1 MGGGGRGVRIGGV
14 GDGGREIDPEA
25 FGCAG
30 AFDLALSVVA
40 RGKRRAFGSGD
51 DTSHR
56 RLNVSKSTKD
66 RATVSSLRLDLYCFS
81 KRLHISVYSVSGIE
95 SLMYAFS
102 RPSRVMM
109 ML

>member
-1 MGGGGRGVRIGGV
+1 MVRMGGVC
-14 GDGGREIDPEA
+14 DGGREIDPET

-30 AFDLALSVVA
+30 AFDLALSDIA
-40 RGKRRAFGSGD
+40 WRKRRSCEWSGD
-51 DTSHR
+51 HTSHW
-56 RLNVSKSTKD
+56 RLNVSRSTNE

-81 KRLHISVYSVSGIE
+81 KRLHISVYSVSGME